1 MSGRRNHSRTL
12 AGSQKCVRSASYQ
25 STLTKWLA
33 VSQRSGAKR
42 HSPPRTICLN
52 TSSEGCS
59 RPPGGRVLSFGPGD
73 AKSMQDQLIVQTQL
87 GRIEDGLPSLQDF
100 EVLGDTPELV
110 ASGGL
115 AIFASKVGS
124 VLAGLIPRKRMS
136 SCHGHSFLSK
146 LRSATLEMAHT
157 SELTV

>member
-1 MSGRRNHSRTL
+1 
-12 AGSQKCVRSASYQ
+12 
-25 STLTKWLA
+25 
-33 VSQRSGAKR
+33 
-42 HSPPRTICLN
+42 
-52 TSSEGCS
+52 
-59 RPPGGRVLSFGPGD
+59 VLSFGPGD

-136 SCHGHSFLSK
+136 GCHGHSFLSK

-157 SELTV
+157 SELTIWGLRGFARTSMCTDWNFAA